1 MKERRPDFSFFNDN
15 TPPKTSWLRK
25 FFRKKVLFFL
35 FLFSVA
41 VLFTPQLILIVRF
54 NKNIYHE
61 AHHVPPHEY
70 GIVFG
75 ARVNSDSTL
84 SEIARERVDAAVLLY
99 KQGIITRLF
108 ISGDNHH
115 NREAE
120 TMARYAEKKGVAS
133 VHIVIDRLGIDTHD
147 TCRNFARMAHK
158 GILFTQ
164 AFHLPRAMHFCM
176 HEGIQPIGLAVNK
189 ISPVLKQAN
198 AFSIYTT
205 RTLRHTREAIW
216 TWAFLTGLYDR
227 FSNEAE
233 QLENSKAP

>member
-35 FLFSVA
+35 FLFGVA

-61 AHHVPPHEY
+61 AHHVPQHEY

-75 ARVNSDSTL
+75 ARVNNNLTL
-84 SEIARERVDAAVLLY
+84 SPITRERVDAAVLLY
-99 KQGIITRLF
+99 KQGTIARLF
-108 ISGDNHH
+108 ISGNNRH

-120 TMARYAEKKGVAS
+120 AMAQYAEKNGVPT

-147 TCRNFARMAHK
+147 TCRHFANITRK
-158 GILFTQ
+158 GILLTQ
-164 AFHLPRAMHFCM
+164 AFHLPRAMYFCA
-176 HEGIQPIGLAVNK
+176 HNGIQPTGLAVNK
-189 ISPVLKQAN
+189 INPALQQSN
-198 AFSIYTT
+198 IFSTYTT
-205 RTLRHTREAIW
+205 RTLRYIREAALTW
-216 TWAFLTGLYDR
+216 TFFTGLYDR
-227 FSNEAE
+227 ISNEAE
-233 QLENSKAP
+233 QLESIVIS